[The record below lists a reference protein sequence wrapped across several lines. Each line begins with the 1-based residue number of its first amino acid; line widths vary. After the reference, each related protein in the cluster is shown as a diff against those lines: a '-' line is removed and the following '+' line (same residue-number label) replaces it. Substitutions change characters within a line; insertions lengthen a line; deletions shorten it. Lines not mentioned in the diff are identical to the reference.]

1 MVRTLGNR
9 EAEAEDM
16 RAAAS
21 WKALKEELNC
31 LAVFRVTLARRV
43 QAFDIVT

>member
-1 MVRTLGNR
+1 
-9 EAEAEDM
+9 M
-16 RAAAS
+16 RAAAL

-31 LAVFRVTLARRV
+31 LGFGVTLARRG